1 MGEKENM
8 QTDYQTLWNKCLAV
22 IKDIVPKAAFDTWFV
37 PIVPLSYEDKK
48 FTIQVPSQFF
58 YEYLEE
64 KYLGINYLKGIN
76 LFQPVN
82 HYYVSFSNVKGV
94 TISSPVFVDG
104 FKVGLVRDIIYDYD
118 TTGKIIVEVSLE
130 DKMRLNKGSYIA
142 VVNTFLSGA
151 ELHIHLNTYVDDFL
165 KPGSTLEGRMEE
177 DMMQSVQEKIL
188 PSVENLLPKIDTILG
203 SLQTLIA
210 HPALAQS
217 LNHIEKTTSNLEVS
231 TRQLNQMLSKDVPGI
246 VNNLKTMTD
255 NFSEVSANLKE
266 LDLATTVNS
275 INATLANL
283 KLTTDKLN
291 STDNSI
297 GLLLNDKGLYD
308 NLNSTMDNASKLLLD
323 LRENPKRYVHFS
335 VF

>member
-1 MGEKENM
+1 MKSVFTKEAKIGLV
-8 QTDYQTLWNKCLAV
+8 TIVSLALV
-22 IKDIVPKAAFDTWFV
+22 
-37 PIVPLSYEDKK
+37 
-48 FTIQVPSQFF
+48 
-58 YEYLEE
+58 
-64 KYLGINYLKGIN
+64 YLGINSLKGIN
-76 LFQPVN
+76 LFHPVN

>member
-1 MGEKENM
+1 MKSVFTKEAKIGLV
-8 QTDYQTLWNKCLAV
+8 TIVSLA
-22 IKDIVPKAAFDTWFV
+22 
-37 PIVPLSYEDKK
+37 L
-48 FTIQVPSQFF
+48 
-58 YEYLEE
+58 L
-64 KYLGINYLKGIN
+64 YLGINYLKGIN

-210 HPALAQS
+210 HP
-217 LNHIEKTTSNLEVS
+217 SNLEVS

>member
-1 MGEKENM
+1 MKSVFTKEAKIGLV
-8 QTDYQTLWNKCLAV
+8 TIVSLA
-22 IKDIVPKAAFDTWFV
+22 
-37 PIVPLSYEDKK
+37 L
-48 FTIQVPSQFF
+48 
-58 YEYLEE
+58 L
-64 KYLGINYLKGIN
+64 YLGINYLKGIN

-82 HYYVSFSNVKGV
+82 HDYVSFSNVKGV

>member
-1 MGEKENM
+1 MGSEM
-8 QTDYQTLWNKCLAV
+8 CIRD
-22 IKDIVPKAAFDTWFV
+22 
-37 PIVPLSYEDKK
+37 S
-48 FTIQVPSQFF
+48 
-58 YEYLEE
+58 
-64 KYLGINYLKGIN
+64 
-76 LFQPVN
+76 
-82 HYYVSFSNVKGV
+82 SNVKGV

>member
-1 MGEKENM
+1 MKSVFTKEAKIGLV
-8 QTDYQTLWNKCLAV
+8 TIVSLA
-22 IKDIVPKAAFDTWFV
+22 
-37 PIVPLSYEDKK
+37 L
-48 FTIQVPSQFF
+48 
-58 YEYLEE
+58 L
-64 KYLGINYLKGIN
+64 YLGINYLKGIN

-246 VNNLKTMTD
+246 VNNLK
-255 NFSEVSANLKE
+255 E